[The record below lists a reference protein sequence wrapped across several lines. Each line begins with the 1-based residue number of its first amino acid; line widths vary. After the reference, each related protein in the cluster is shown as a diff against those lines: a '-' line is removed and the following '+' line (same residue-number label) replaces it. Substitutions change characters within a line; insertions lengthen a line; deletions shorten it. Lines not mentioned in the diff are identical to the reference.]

1 MHKIDI
7 VKIRLVKDSKHEY
20 RKDTFDNPKDVAAF
34 VRKLL
39 RSIDREVFG
48 VINIDS
54 SNKLNSVNFVSTGSL
69 NSTLTHPREVFK
81 SSILANA
88 ASVILFHNH
97 PSGRVNYSHDDLE
110 ITKLLVKAGE
120 ILGIIVLDHVIVGDE
135 EFLSFSEEG
144 LLNNGGLRRLSGK
157 IKK

>member
-1 MHKIDI
+1 M
-7 VKIRLVKDSKHEY
+7 
-20 RKDTFDNPKDVAAF
+20 AAF

-39 RSIDREVFG
+39 RNIDREVFG

-54 SNKLNSVNFVSTGSL
+54 SNKINSVNFVSVGSL

-81 SSILANA
+81 SSISANA

-110 ITKLLVKAGE
+110 ITKLLVKSGE
-120 ILGIIVLDHVIVGDE
+120 ILGITVLDHVIVGDE

-144 LLNNGGLRRLSGK
+144 LIHEGVL
-157 IKK
+157 KKSLAKSKK